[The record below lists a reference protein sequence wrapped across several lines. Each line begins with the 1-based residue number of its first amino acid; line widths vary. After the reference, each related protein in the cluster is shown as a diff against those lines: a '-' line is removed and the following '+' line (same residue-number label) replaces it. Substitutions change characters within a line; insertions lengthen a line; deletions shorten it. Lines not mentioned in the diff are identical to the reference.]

1 MFLLRTTGLVPVS
14 SFGDLVLTLSLRP
27 MLETDRAAVL
37 GLLGE
42 LNDHEAELSH
52 DRATGPETAAAC
64 LADDAEKA
72 RETGGAQIVAVIGG
86 RVVGYLALQLGR
98 AGPYV
103 HEHWRDHVHIENIVV
118 ASGHRK
124 AGIGQALLAE
134 AERFARAA
142 GRKVILLGVLPRNEI
157 ALAAYRRA
165 GFAELSIE
173 MVKVLD

>member
-1 MFLLRTTGLVPVS
+1 MIIRA
-14 SFGDLVLTLSLRP
+14 
-27 MLETDRAAVL
+27 MLESDREAVL

-42 LNDHEAELSH
+42 LTAHEAALSD

-72 RETGGAQIVAVIGG
+72 SETGGALFVADVEG

-103 HEHWRDHVHIENIVV
+103 KDHWRDHVHIENIVV

-142 GRKVILLGVLPRNEI
+142 GRKVVLLGVLPRNDI

-173 MVKVLD
+173 MAKVLD

>member
-1 MFLLRTTGLVPVS
+1 VSIRLMQASDRAAVIGLLVELTAHEAALSDDRTTGL
-14 SFGDLVLTLSLRP
+14 D
-27 MLETDRAAVL
+27 
-37 GLLGE
+37 
-42 LNDHEAELSH
+42 
-52 DRATGPETAAAC
+52 TAAAC

-72 RETGGAQIVAVIGG
+72 RETGGAQIVADIEG

-103 HEHWRDHVHIENIVV
+103 HDHLRAHVHIENIVV
-118 ASGHRK
+118 ASEHRK
-124 AGIGQALLAE
+124 AGIGQALLTE

-142 GRKVILLGVLPRNEI
+142 GRKVILLGVLPRNDL
-157 ALAAYRRA
+157 ALSAYRRA

>member
-1 MFLLRTTGLVPVS
+1 MQANDREAVIGLLLELTAHEAALSYDRTTGL
-14 SFGDLVLTLSLRP
+14 D
-27 MLETDRAAVL
+27 
-37 GLLGE
+37 
-42 LNDHEAELSH
+42 
-52 DRATGPETAAAC
+52 TAAAC
-64 LADDAEKA
+64 LDDDADKA
-72 RETGGAQIVAVIGG
+72 SETGGAQFVADIEG

-103 HEHWRDHVHIENIVV
+103 QEHWRDHVHIENIVV

-142 GRKVILLGVLPRNEI
+142 GRKVLLLGVLPRNDI

-165 GFAELSIE
+165 GFGELSIE

>member
-1 MFLLRTTGLVPVS
+1 MVESDREAV
-14 SFGDLVLTLSLRP
+14 LSLL
-27 MLETDRAAVL
+27 LELTA
-37 GLLGE
+37 
-42 LNDHEAELSH
+42 HEAELSH

-72 RETGGAQIVAVIGG
+72 GETGGAQFVADIEG

-98 AGPYV
+98 SGPYV
-103 HEHWRDHVHIENIVV
+103 HEHWRDHLHIENIVV

-124 AGIGQALLAE
+124 GGIGQALLAE
-134 AERFARAA
+134 AERFARASD
-142 GRKVILLGVLPRNEI
+142 RKVILLGVLPRNYI

>member
-1 MFLLRTTGLVPVS
+1 MTVSIRLMQASDRAAVIGLLIELTAHEAALSDDRTTGL
-14 SFGDLVLTLSLRP
+14 D
-27 MLETDRAAVL
+27 
-37 GLLGE
+37 
-42 LNDHEAELSH
+42 
-52 DRATGPETAAAC
+52 TAAAC

-72 RETGGAQIVAVIGG
+72 SETGGAQIVADIEG

-103 HEHWRDHVHIENIVV
+103 HDHLRDHVHIENIVV
-118 ASGHRK
+118 ASEHRK

-142 GRKVILLGVLPRNEI
+142 GRKVILLGVLPRNDL
-157 ALAAYRRA
+157 ALSAYRRA

>member
-1 MFLLRTTGLVPVS
+1 MIIRA
-14 SFGDLVLTLSLRP
+14 
-27 MLETDRAAVL
+27 MLESDREAVL
-37 GLLGE
+37 GLLRE
-42 LNDHEAELSH
+42 LNDHEAALSH

-64 LADDAEKA
+64 LADDTEKA
-72 RETGGAQIVAVIGG
+72 SKTGGAQVVAELDD

-103 HEHWRDHVHIENIVV
+103 HERWRDHVHIENIVV

-142 GRKVILLGVLPRNEI
+142 GRKVILLGVLPRNDI

-165 GFAELSIE
+165 GFGELSIE

>member
-1 MFLLRTTGLVPVS
+1 MSAIIRRMVESDREAVLRLLR
-14 SFGDLVLTLSLRP
+14 
-27 MLETDRAAVL
+27 
-37 GLLGE
+37 E
-42 LNDHEAELSH
+42 LNDHEAGLSH

-72 RETGGAQIVAVIGG
+72 RATDGAQFVADIEG

-118 ASGHRK
+118 ASSHRK

-134 AERFARAA
+134 AERFARVS
-142 GRKVILLGVLPRNEI
+142 GRNVVLLGVLPRNDI

>member
-1 MFLLRTTGLVPVS
+1 
-14 SFGDLVLTLSLRP
+14 
-27 MLETDRAAVL
+27 MLASDREAVL

-42 LNDHEAELSH
+42 LNDHEATLSD
-52 DRATGPETAAAC
+52 DRATGPDTAAAC
-64 LADDAEKA
+64 LADDTEKA
-72 RETGGAQIVAVIGG
+72 SETGGAQIVADIEG

-103 HEHWRDHVHIENIVV
+103 HDHLRDHVHIENIVV
-118 ASGHRK
+118 ASEHRK
-124 AGIGQALLAE
+124 VGIGQALLAE

-142 GRKVILLGVLPRNEI
+142 GRKVILLGVLPRNDL
-157 ALAAYRRA
+157 ALSAYRRA

>member
-1 MFLLRTTGLVPVS
+1 MG
-14 SFGDLVLTLSLRP
+14 
-27 MLETDRAAVL
+27 ENDREAVL
-37 GLLGE
+37 RLLGE
-42 LNDHEAELSH
+42 LNDHEAALSD

-72 RETGGAQIVAVIGG
+72 SEIGGAQFVADIGG

-103 HEHWRDHVHIENIVV
+103 KDHWRDHVHIENIVV
-118 ASGHRK
+118 ASDHRK

-134 AERFARAA
+134 AERFARASD
-142 GRKVILLGVLPRNEI
+142 RKVILLGVLPRNDI

>member
-1 MFLLRTTGLVPVS
+1 MSAIIRRMVES
-14 SFGDLVLTLSLRP
+14 
-27 MLETDRAAVL
+27 DREAVL
-37 GLLGE
+37 GLLRE

-72 RETGGAQIVAVIGG
+72 RATGGAQFVADIEG

-118 ASGHRK
+118 ASSHRK
-124 AGIGQALLAE
+124 AGIGQVLLAE
-134 AERFARAA
+134 AERFARVS
-142 GRKVILLGVLPRNEI
+142 GRKVILLGVLPRNDI

-173 MVKVLD
+173 MAKVLD

>member
-1 MFLLRTTGLVPVS
+1 MTVSIRLMQASDRAAVIGLLVELTAHEAALSDDRTTGL
-14 SFGDLVLTLSLRP
+14 D
-27 MLETDRAAVL
+27 
-37 GLLGE
+37 
-42 LNDHEAELSH
+42 
-52 DRATGPETAAAC
+52 TAAAC

-72 RETGGAQIVAVIGG
+72 SETGGAQIVADIEG

-103 HEHWRDHVHIENIVV
+103 HDHLRDHVHIENIVV
-118 ASGHRK
+118 ASEHRK

-142 GRKVILLGVLPRNEI
+142 GRKVILLGVLPRNDL
-157 ALAAYRRA
+157 ALSAYRRA

>member
-1 MFLLRTTGLVPVS
+1 MSTTIRS
-14 SFGDLVLTLSLRP
+14 
-27 MLETDRAAVL
+27 MLESDREAVL
-37 GLLGE
+37 RLLGE
-42 LNDHEAELSH
+42 LNDHEAALSY
-52 DRATGPETAAAC
+52 DRATGLDTAAAC

-72 RETGGAQIVAVIGG
+72 SETGGAQIVADIGG

-103 HEHWRDHVHIENIVV
+103 KDQWRDHVHIENIVV

-134 AERFARAA
+134 AERFARTV
-142 GRKVILLGVLPRNEI
+142 GRKVILLGVLPRNDV

-165 GFAELSIE
+165 GFAELSVE